1 MHTNATAF
9 CNGGRDDDDIS
20 YIFECFEI
28 VNMYFFLQGL
38 KLVFT
43 YWYWYFALRGESM
56 VLENCFFVQKTLV
69 FYTLILVLVFTSVLV
84 LFLVIYSYFILI
96 HTSVDPVNVLKAK
109 SIAEERTERLRGYCP
124 FCTSESCVRYM
135 KEDGLCLPESQ

>member
-1 MHTNATAF
+1 
-9 CNGGRDDDDIS
+9 
-20 YIFECFEI
+20 
-28 VNMYFFLQGL
+28 
-38 KLVFT
+38 
-43 YWYWYFALRGESM
+43 M